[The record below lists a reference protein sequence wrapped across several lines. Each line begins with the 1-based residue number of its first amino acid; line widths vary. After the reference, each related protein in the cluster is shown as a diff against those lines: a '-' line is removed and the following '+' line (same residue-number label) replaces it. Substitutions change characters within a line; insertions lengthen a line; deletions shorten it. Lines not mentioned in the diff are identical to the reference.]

1 MGKTSK
7 HKFWKKLRFRYR
19 MSILNENTLSET
31 FHIQLSRLSVFLIVC
46 TFGIVSFV
54 LLSLIIYFTP
64 IKHYLPG
71 YSDASI
77 RTDLV
82 EQVLL
87 VDSLQERLA
96 LQEMQLATIKNI
108 VAGTISPDSIDT
120 DSLTMTDWKSL
131 SLDKSEREAE
141 FCSDFE
147 QTERYNLGTLET
159 AQAAVA
165 QVFIKPAKGVVT
177 RMFDPETH
185 HLGIDVVTAA
195 DEVVLTALDGAIMFV
210 DYSLENGYIIGIQHT
225 DDYLTF
231 YKNCGQVLK
240 SVGDKVHAGEAI
252 GFVRNAKQAEVPK
265 PYLHFEVWHRGQAVN
280 PTDYVIF

>member
-1 MGKTSK
+1 MGQKNK
-7 HKFWKKLRFRYR
+7 NFWNKMRFRYR

-31 FHIQLSRLSVFLIVC
+31 FHVRLSRLSVFLIVC

-54 LLSLIIYFTP
+54 LLSLIIFFTP

-96 LQEMQLATIKNI
+96 LQEMQLAVIKGI
-108 VAGTISPDSIDT
+108 VAGDISPDTINT

-141 FCSDFE
+141 FCNDFE

-159 AQAAVA
+159 PQTTVA
-165 QVFIKPAKGVVT
+165 QVFIKPVKGVAT
-177 RMFDPETH
+177 RPFDPETRH
-185 HLGIDVVTAA
+185 FGVDVATSA
-195 DEVVLTALDGAIMFV
+195 DEVVLTALDGTIMFV
-210 DYSLENGYIIGIQHT
+210 DYSLDNGYIIGIQHT

-252 GFVRNAKQAEVPK
+252 GFVRNAQQAEVPK
-265 PYLHFEVWHRGQAVN
+265 PYLHFEIWYQGQPIN